1 MMPDDY
7 AERVHQGITGAYE
20 LMRDGASPATHALAA
35 IIYRDTFDMLKAH
48 SPATNAT
55 LLLALAESFAS
66 ISAAI
71 VVQWVDATADHTR
84 RQAALAQATDSVAL
98 LFNMLLNTASH
109 DLGLDR
115 EKEQTI
121 ALVDEL
127 IRPFDSN
134 TPTGDA

>member
-1 MMPDDY
+1 MPEDY
-7 AERVHQGITGAYE
+7 TERVQQGITGAYE
-20 LMRDGASPATHALAA
+20 LMHDGASPATHALAA
-35 IIYRDTFDMLKAH
+35 VIYRDTFDVMKAH

-55 LLLALAESFAS
+55 LLVALAEGFAS
-66 ISAAI
+66 ISAALI
-71 VVQWVDATADHTR
+71 VQWVDATADHTQ
-84 RQAALAQATDSVAL
+84 RQGALAQATDSVAL

-127 IRPFDSN
+127 IHPPS
-134 TPTGDA
+134 TQTGDD